1 VAKASVRATTVRF
14 PVEIYELVE
23 RETELAGISISQYI
37 REATLAR
44 LAFSAGRRGEE
55 VFLGNEERTSET
67 GPARL
72 QEIRARRAELRER
85 RNELNEEIEALVRE
99 ASQSIRHTRRLL
111 DGSRETPPAPQPLR
125 AESDT

>member
-14 PVEIYELVE
+14 PAEIYELVE

-55 VFLGNEERTSET
+55 VFLGNEERTSEP

-85 RNELNEEIEALVRE
+85 RDELNEEIEALVRE
-99 ASQSIRHTRRLL
+99 ASQSMRHTRALL
-111 DGSRETPPAPQPLR
+111 DAGRRPAPEADAVR
-125 AESDT
+125 AETDA